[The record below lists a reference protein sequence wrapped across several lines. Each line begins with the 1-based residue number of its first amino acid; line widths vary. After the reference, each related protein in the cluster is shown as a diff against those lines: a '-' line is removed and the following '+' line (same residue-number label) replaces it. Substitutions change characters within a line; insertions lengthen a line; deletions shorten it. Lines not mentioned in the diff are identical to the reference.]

1 MKSLKIKLL
10 AASAAALLAVNS
22 AFAGAM
28 VAGFNSNSM
37 ARNDDDSTGLVS
49 IGFNIN
55 FFGTTYNN
63 LYVNNNGNLTFNTP
77 WASWVP
83 FNLYTTGVPIIA
95 PFFSDVDTRAT
106 ASAVT
111 QYGAGT
117 FAGHNAFGATWNGVG
132 YYSQQSNPLNKFQVL
147 LVDRSD
153 LLDGDFDIYF
163 NYDQILWD
171 HGAATPESALAGF
184 SNGTAED
191 SYQLAGSGVANAF
204 KDTSLA
210 TSLVGHS
217 NVGVNGRYLLLV
229 RNGLVY
235 SNPTL
240 VPDSTS
246 TLGLLS
252 LAFAGLLA
260 FRRRR

>member
-28 VAGFNSNSM
+28 VAGFNSNSL
-37 ARNDDDSTGLVS
+37 AANDDLATSLVD

-55 FFGTTYNN
+55 FFGNTYTK
-63 LYVNNNGNLTFNTP
+63 LYANNNGSVSFTTP
-77 WASWVP
+77 VNAFVP

-95 PFFSDVDTRAT
+95 PFFADVDTRGAG
-106 ASAVT
+106 SDLLR
-111 QYGAGT
+111 YGAGT
-117 FAGHNAFGATWNGVG
+117 FAGHTAFGATWNGVG
-132 YYSQQSNPLNKFQVL
+132 SYPEQSALLNKFQVI

-171 HGAATPESALAGF
+171 LGTASQGVSARAGYSNGVPANSYEMGGSAL
-184 SNGTAED
+184 NN
-191 SYQLAGSGVANAF
+191 YF
-204 KDTSLA
+204 KDSSTA

-217 NVGVNGRYLLLV
+217 NVGVNGRYLFQV
-229 RNGLVY
+229 RNGVATP
-235 SNPTL
+235 SA
-240 VPDSTS
+240 VPDTTS
-246 TLGLLS
+246 TLALLGAA
-252 LAFAGLLA
+252 LAGMVA